1 MHREHARAPGR
12 GDSTR
17 KNRQEA
23 GKGLPTSRNG
33 EEASTAGPEGGTR
46 LERQEGSEH
55 EANRNGRL
63 ATGWCLRFKEKTPPP
78 NWNHI

>member
-23 GKGLPTSRNG
+23 GEGLATSRNG

-46 LERQEGSEH
+46 VERQEGSEH
-55 EANRNGRL
+55 EATRNGSWERGG
-63 ATGWCLRFKEKTPPP
+63 ASG
-78 NWNHI
+78 